1 MTEESQIKQEAE
13 QKQDSSEQ
21 NNSVETSNQI
31 TELNEKIAGLEA
43 LINNLNDKLLRSLAD
58 LDNTR
63 RRSKEDLEKASKY
76 AISNFANDLVL
87 VAENFYLATDNMPV
101 EEIEKSPAIKHFAD
115 AVVMTK
121 KELTKIFEKNGIKRI
136 YPLGEKFN
144 HDFHEAIAR
153 IESEDDEE
161 IVKQV
166 IQAGYTIGDRLI
178 RPALVGVSVKP
189 NS

>member
-1 MTEESQIKQEAE
+1 MTEESQIKPETQEN
-13 QKQDSSEQ
+13 QDNSNKDSSD
-21 NNSVETSNQI
+21 NKQI
-31 TELNEKIAGLEA
+31 AELNEKISDLESV
-43 LINNLNDKLLRSLAD
+43 INNLNDKLLRSLAD

-63 RRSKEDLEKASKY
+63 RRAKEDLEKANKY

-87 VAENFYLATDNMPV
+87 VAENFYLATDNMPS
-101 EEIEKSPAIKHFAD
+101 EEIEKSPAIKNFTD
-115 AVVMTK
+115 AVIMTK
-121 KELTKIFEKNGIKRI
+121 KELTKIFEKNSIKRI
-136 YPLGEKFN
+136 YPLGEKFDHN
-144 HDFHEAIAR
+144 FHEAIAR

-161 IVKQV
+161 VVKQV

>member
-1 MTEESQIKQEAE
+1 MTEESQTKQEAE
-13 QKQDSSEQ
+13 QNQDNSQENSSEAV
-21 NNSVETSNQI
+21 NKI
-31 TELNEKIAGLEA
+31 TELNEKISGLEA
-43 LINNLNDKLLRSLAD
+43 SINNLNDKLLRCLAD

-63 RRSKEDLEKASKY
+63 RRSKEDLEKANKY

-87 VAENFYLATDNMPV
+87 VAENFYLATENMPL
-101 EEIEKSPAIKHFAD
+101 EEIEKSSKIKHFTD

-121 KELTKIFEKNGIKRI
+121 KELTKVFEKNGIKRV

-144 HDFHEAIAR
+144 HDFHEAVAR

-166 IQAGYTIGDRLI
+166 IQAGYVIGDRLI

>member
-1 MTEESQIKQEAE
+1 MTEESKTKQEAE
-13 QKQDSSEQ
+13 QKQD
-21 NNSVETSNQI
+21 NSGETVNQI
-31 TELNEKIAGLEA
+31 TELNEKISSLEA
-43 LINNLNDKLLRSLAD
+43 LTNNLNDKLLRSLAD

-63 RRSKEDLEKASKY
+63 RRSKEDLEKANKY

-87 VAENFYLATDNMPV
+87 VAENFYLATDNMPI
-101 EEIEKSPAIKHFAD
+101 EEIEKSPAIKHFTD
-115 AVVMTK
+115 AIVMTK

-144 HDFHEAIAR
+144 HDLHEAIAR

-166 IQAGYTIGDRLI
+166 IQAGYIIGDRLI